1 VVEAVD
7 ALLQL
12 QVYLGDQEEVDTVL
26 EEQVVQVMQEVL
38 IHLKEMQEVKVILM
52 QTKTTTEVV
61 VEEEPLQLEVVEQ
74 VQVTQGQE
82 LLEMVVMV
90 LM

>member
-1 VVEAVD
+1 MVEV
-7 ALLQL
+7 ALLQVNL
-12 QVYLGDQEEVDTVL
+12 EDQEEVDTVL

-61 VEEEPLQLEVVEQ
+61 VEEEHLRLEVVEQ

>member
-1 VVEAVD
+1 VVEVVEV
-7 ALLQL
+7 ALLQVNL
-12 QVYLGDQEEVDTVL
+12 EDQEEVDTVL

-61 VEEEPLQLEVVEQ
+61 VEEEHLRLEVVEQ